1 MADSYN
7 YDMQRLQ
14 QDAIRRA
21 REMQARAQSSAP
33 TLNIPAARPAPVQNR
48 PAPPVVPPPPPVRH
62 TPPQEQHVPSE
73 TPAPR
78 HRDDPEQEPMKGLLS
93 PIGDIFGSLMAD
105 SERTL
110 ILVLIILLVEDKAD
124 TGVIF
129 ALMYLIL

>member
-21 REMQARAQSSAP
+21 REMQARAQGSAP

-48 PAPPVVPPPPPVRH
+48 PAPPVVPPPVRH

-78 HRDDPEQEPMKGLLS
+78 HRDAPEQEPMKGLLS

>member
-21 REMQARAQSSAP
+21 REMQSRAQSSAP
-33 TLNIPAARPAPVQNR
+33 PLNVPSSRAAPVQNR
-48 PAPPVVPPPPPVRH
+48 PAPPAAPPPERH
-62 TPPQEQHVPSE
+62 TPPPQERHVPSD

-78 HRDDPEQEPMKGLLS
+78 HTPAQGLMKGPLN

-110 ILVLIILLVEDKAD
+110 ILVLIILLVEEKAD

-129 ALMYLIL
+129 ALMYLVL